1 MPTLDL
7 NLSLDITPITTLELP
22 NDGKV
27 VVKLQGAVDVP
38 EPLLAQQI
46 WDAARAAVEKGRAR
60 LQASMDKAEAK
71 GASADKIQKYIDKC
85 FDYIEEKAA
94 KKIQETISAYLKM
107 HKTYKIVQKQDV
119 AKTASTGTKIV
130 LNIVRLVISGGMDIA
145 AWSSLGK
152 TPISAAKYMHKA
164 LVKIEEVDDK
174 TRKSVTDANTY
185 YREKVMKG
193 KEGKFAKFKKL
204 FSDPMKKAKTN
215 VEDMQKRLARAED
228 PCHQMSAVIQQLL
241 EKQDAGETSPK
252 VEAKLNKLL
261 FSVSNTMERV
271 TPANASLKKQFKVM
285 TLLEKDLKV
294 IKEQSKKGFKL
305 EDKQEDS
312 LKDKMKKLKK
322 QADDNGIKDWVGAAR
337 TTATLAKELA
347 ALL

>member
-22 NDGKV
+22 DDGKV

-60 LQASMDKAEAK
+60 LQDSMDKAEAK

-85 FDYIEEKAA
+85 FDYIEQKAA
-94 KKIQETISAYLKM
+94 KKIQETINAYLKM
-107 HKTYKIVQKQDV
+107 HKTYKIVKKQDV

-152 TPISAAKYMHKA
+152 TLISAAKYMHKA
-164 LVKIEEVDDK
+164 LVKIEEVDEK
-174 TRKSVTDANTY
+174 TQKSVTDANAY

-193 KEGKFAKFKKL
+193 RQ
-204 FSDPMKKAKTN
+204 
-215 VEDMQKRLARAED
+215 VCQ
-228 PCHQMSAVIQQLL
+228 V
-241 EKQDAGETSPK
+241 
-252 VEAKLNKLL
+252 
-261 FSVSNTMERV
+261 
-271 TPANASLKKQFKVM
+271 
-285 TLLEKDLKV
+285 
-294 IKEQSKKGFKL
+294 
-305 EDKQEDS
+305 
-312 LKDKMKKLKK
+312 
-322 QADDNGIKDWVGAAR
+322 
-337 TTATLAKELA
+337 
-347 ALL
+347 